1 MKFFRNIA
9 IIIATLLT
17 TLSVWAED
25 ISVNITPVQPI
36 LPPHVAYY
44 MTNPG
49 QYFNISVQNNTL
61 EAQNIYFG
69 VRLTQLTGTE
79 NIDIYVPGSPY
90 LPKTPTVVNAS
101 QTKVLNAVEMR
112 QMFNHVP
119 FNAIKAGINSLVTFL
134 AYKPISRLF
143 KKNAK

>member
-1 MKFFRNIA
+1 MKKQDIMKFFRNIA

-49 QYFNISVQNNTL
+49 QYFNISVQNITL
-61 EAQNIYFG
+61 
-69 VRLTQLTGTE
+69 
-79 NIDIYVPGSPY
+79 
-90 LPKTPTVVNAS
+90 
-101 QTKVLNAVEMR
+101 
-112 QMFNHVP
+112 
-119 FNAIKAGINSLVTFL
+119 
-134 AYKPISRLF
+134 
-143 KKNAK
+143 